1 MKSNYF
7 LRLIIFFVLIL
18 FAIPSFA
25 DSLSEEEAKNFGDTK
40 GRELLAAFS
49 EKNLAVKYKK
59 LDDLFLNY
67 IDLDYI
73 SRFVVG
79 KYWRK
84 MTPEQ
89 QSQYQELFKRYALN
103 TYKSFPLDFENN
115 LDFRITEAVKDKE
128 DVLIRTH
135 IDYRGMDGKNSQFL
149 VEFRVH
155 KKNDRIML
163 TDIKVAESSLILS
176 YRNRFYQMIAE
187 ADEEME
193 WFLEDFELLTD
204 SSEQAYPKAE
214 ESPE

>member
-18 FAIPSFA
+18 FAVPTFA
-25 DSLSEEEAKNFGDTK
+25 DSLSEDEAKNFGDTK

-49 EKNLAVKYKK
+49 EKDLAVKYKK

-103 TYKSFPLDFENN
+103 TYKSFPLDFEDN
-115 LDFRITEAVKDKE
+115 LDFKITEAVKDKE
-128 DVLIRTH
+128 DVLIRTY
-135 IDYRGMDGKNSQFL
+135 IDYRGMDGNDSRFL

-155 KKNDRIML
+155 KKNGRIML

-187 ADEEME
+187 ADEEMD

-214 ESPE
+214 DSFE